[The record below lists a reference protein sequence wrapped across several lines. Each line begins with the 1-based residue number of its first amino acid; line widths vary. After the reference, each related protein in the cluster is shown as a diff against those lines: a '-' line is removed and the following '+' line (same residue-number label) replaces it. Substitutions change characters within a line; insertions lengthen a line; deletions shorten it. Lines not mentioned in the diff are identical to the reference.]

1 MKLVLSLVFSIFFS
15 PLAFAVEPTTAVAAT
30 AESSTATA
38 ASTPAATSVASTP
51 KALSKDSQTNMA
63 FDDLLIQG
71 QYHFSDEAVVTV
83 EDDKVLDALLGVRK
97 DFKDR
102 IQQSSTR

>member
-1 MKLVLSLVFSIFFS
+1 MKLVTSLVLSFLISS
-15 PLAFAVEPTTAVAAT
+15 HAFAVETTTAVSVT
-30 AESSTATA
+30 AETSATTA
-38 ASTPAATSVASTP
+38 ASTPAATPVASAP

>member
-1 MKLVLSLVFSIFFS
+1 MRTLISFIVISFVGGTVW
-15 PLAFAVEPTTAVAAT
+15 AAEPKG
-30 AESSTATA
+30 TATQPTA
-38 ASTPAATSVASTP
+38 KS
-51 KALSKDSQTNMA
+51 SQTNMS
-63 FDDLLIQG
+63 FDELLIQG